1 MKEYPCFAIAADCR
15 DARRREAGGLVGA
28 ACVASAAVT
37 FCLFVR
43 VVDGAW
49 LAFDAWAGLGTAED
63 EALRFLFLGG
73 GD

>member
-1 MKEYPCFAIAADCR
+1 MTADCR
-15 DARRREAGGLVGA
+15 GARRREAGGLVGA
-28 ACVASAAVT
+28 ASAASAAVT

-43 VVDGAW
+43 VVDGGW
-49 LAFDAWAGLGTAED
+49 LVFDAWAGLGTAED